1 MFVCGTRTWH
11 CRVNGHELRGQWSG
25 EGTRFTPAPLLRIHA
40 SSMPHRLLILTL
52 MLNCAPF
59 AQSGVII
66 APTSAVINR
75 GGPGYG
81 FIEDTHNQNGLLD
94 GYVDGV
100 TDFDTYIASNPLHST
115 AYWRQEW
122 FANWG
127 GGRATI
133 TYDFGS
139 TVRVDRF
146 ALWNEEASGVRS
158 FNLLAST
165 DGSRFTRVLRNA
177 IPTNNT
183 GLYTADVFSF
193 DVTEARYFRFR
204 ARGPEAGAGFN
215 AAAIGEIAFRQAPEP
230 AGVPEPAL
238 LPVFGLGLIAV
249 AGYRRL
255 SRTRRKCSTDAA

>member
-1 MFVCGTRTWH
+1 
-11 CRVNGHELRGQWSG
+11 
-25 EGTRFTPAPLLRIHA
+25 
-40 SSMPHRLLILTL
+40 MPQRLLILTV
-52 MLNCAPF
+52 MSVCATI
-59 AQSGVII
+59 ARAGVVI

-81 FIEDTHNQNGLLD
+81 LIEDTHNQNGLFD
-94 GYVDGV
+94 RYVNGV
-100 TDFDTYIASNPLHST
+100 TDFDTYMASNPLHTT
-115 AYWRQEW
+115 AYWRREW

-165 DGSRFTRVLRNA
+165 DGRRFSRVLRNA
-177 IPTNNT
+177 TPTDNT
-183 GLYTADVFSF
+183 GFYTADVFSF
-193 DVTEARYFRFR
+193 AVTEARYFRFR
-204 ARGPEAGAGFN
+204 ASGPEAGAGFN
-215 AAAIGEIAFRQAPEP
+215 AVAIGEIAFRQAPEL
-230 AGVPEPAL
+230 AGVPEPEL
-238 LPVFGLGLIAV
+238 LPIFVLGLIAV

-255 SRTRRKCSTDAA
+255 SRPRPKCRTDAE

>member
-25 EGTRFTPAPLLRIHA
+25 EGTRFTPAPHLRIHA

-94 GYVDGV
+94 SYVAGV

-115 AYWRQEW
+115 AYWRQE
-122 FANWG
+122 
-127 GGRATI
+127 
-133 TYDFGS
+133 
-139 TVRVDRF
+139 
-146 ALWNEEASGVRS
+146 
-158 FNLLAST
+158 
-165 DGSRFTRVLRNA
+165 
-177 IPTNNT
+177 
-183 GLYTADVFSF
+183 
-193 DVTEARYFRFR
+193 
-204 ARGPEAGAGFN
+204 
-215 AAAIGEIAFRQAPEP
+215 
-230 AGVPEPAL
+230 
-238 LPVFGLGLIAV
+238 
-249 AGYRRL
+249 
-255 SRTRRKCSTDAA
+255 